1 MSKAALS
8 DSGLMRELAAG
19 EVRALEALY
28 DRYSAK
34 AYGYALKICRAPHLA
49 EEAVQS
55 AFVTVWEK
63 RELYDADRAEFS
75 SWFFAILRNRC
86 IDILRRERP
95 AFSIESAD
103 ALADVGPSLDEV
115 VDNLHLRRSVRSLP
129 ERFREVILL
138 AYFGGYTHVQ
148 LAEIL
153 GLPLGTVK
161 SRIRLGLEKLAE
173 VLKREVEQREV

>member
-1 MSKAALS
+1 MSKAAPS
-8 DSGLMRELAAG
+8 DSGLMKELAAG
-19 EVRALEALY
+19 EARALEELY
-28 DRYSAK
+28 DRYSTK

-63 RELYDADRAEFS
+63 RELYNSSRAEFS

-86 IDILRRERP
+86 IDILRRERH
-95 AFSIESAD
+95 ALSIESAD
-103 ALADVGPSLDEV
+103 ALAGGDLSLDDV
-115 VDNLHLRRSVRSLP
+115 VDNLHLRRSVKSLP
-129 ERFREVILL
+129 ERLREVILL
-138 AYFGGYTHVQ
+138 AYFDGYTHVQ

-173 VLKREVEQREV
+173 ALKREGDQREV

>member
-1 MSKAALS
+1 MSEAALS
-8 DSGLMRELAAG
+8 DTGLMRQLAAG

-34 AYGYALKICRAPHLA
+34 AYGYALKLCRAPHLA
-49 EEAVQS
+49 EDAVQS

-63 RELYDADRAEFS
+63 RELYDADRAEFQ

-86 IDILRRERP
+86 IDLLRRERP
-95 AFSIESAD
+95 GFPIDSIE
-103 ALADVGPSLDEV
+103 ALPDSRASLEELAE
-115 VDNLHLRRSVRSLP
+115 NLLLQRSVTRLP

-148 LAEIL
+148 LAELL

-173 VLKREVEQREV
+173 VLKREGEHGEV